1 MAEMRRLENKVA
13 VITGGGTGIG
23 AAISRR
29 FIDEG
34 ARVCITGRRE
44 SLLREVAESLPPGAV
59 KVCAGDVSNEADVE
73 RVINTALDFQGE
85 LHILVNNAAFPSHG
99 SVGDLTPD
107 AWRMALEINL
117 TGPFLT
123 MRRAIPLMIKGGGGS
138 IINIASVGGIM
149 CIPAAPGYCT
159 TKAGLIMLTKQTA
172 LDYGRKGIRCN
183 VVCPGLVRTE
193 MTATGMDRVA
203 ESLGVDREGAFSA
216 SIVDQPLGKVAVP
229 DEIAPLCAYLASSE
243 SSFMTGSVLVIDG
256 GISVLDA
263 GHVSHGKPG

>member
-13 VITGGGTGIG
+13 IITGGGTGIG
-23 AAISRR
+23 AGIARR
-29 FIDEG
+29 FVAEG
-34 ARVCITGRRE
+34 ARVCIAGRRE
-44 SLLREVAESLPPGAV
+44 SMLRDVAASLPSGSVAI
-59 KVCAGDVSNEADVE
+59 CAGDVSNDADVK
-73 RVINTALDFQGE
+73 RIIDTALDFQGE

-99 SVGDLTPD
+99 PVGDLTPD
-107 AWRMALEINL
+107 EWRRALEVNL

-123 MRRAIPLMIKGGGGS
+123 MHRAIPLMIEGGGGS

-193 MTATGMDRVA
+193 MTDTGMGYVA
-203 ESLGVDREGAFSA
+203 ESLGVGREDAFRLA
-216 SIVDQPLGKVAVP
+216 IVDQPLGKVAIP

-243 SSFMTGSVLVIDG
+243 SAFMTGSVLVIDG
-256 GISVLDA
+256 GISILDA
-263 GHVSHGKPG
+263 GHVSHGKV